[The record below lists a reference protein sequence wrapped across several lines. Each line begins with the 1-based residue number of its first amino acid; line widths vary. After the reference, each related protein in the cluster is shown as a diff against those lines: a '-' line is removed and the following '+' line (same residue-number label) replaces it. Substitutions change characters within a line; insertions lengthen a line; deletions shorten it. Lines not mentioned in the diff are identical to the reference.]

1 MPQEEELS
9 REQSLE
15 IIHQMI
21 NRAKTNFT
29 DNGIG
34 WLLWGSMIFLASV
47 ATYILILFD
56 YPNLFIGW
64 NIFGL
69 IAVVML
75 AYDFLKKKRPVV
87 RTYVDD
93 VLRWVDIGFT
103 VCLFIIIL
111 SINISVGP
119 NNGFGY
125 FLMLYGFL
133 MIIQGG
139 ALHFKPL
146 IMGAIVN
153 WIGAIGIFV
162 NNDFKYDMLI
172 TAGAV
177 FIGYI
182 IPGLILRAKSN
193 KNRSRLHGI

>member
-9 REQSLE
+9 HEKSLE
-15 IIHQMI
+15 IIHEMI
-21 NRAKTNFT
+21 SRAKTNIT

-34 WLLWGSMIFLASV
+34 WLLWGSMIFFASI
-47 ATYILILFD
+47 ATYVLMLYEYD
-56 YPNLFIGW
+56 NLFIAW

-69 IAVVML
+69 IAVVLL
-75 AYDFLKKKRPVV
+75 AYGFLKKKNKVV

-93 VLRWVDIGFT
+93 VLRWVDIGFA

-139 ALHFKPL
+139 ALHFRPL
-146 IMGAIVN
+146 IMGAVVN
-153 WIGAIGIFV
+153 WIGAVGIFI
-162 NNDFKYDMLI
+162 NDDFKYDMLI
-172 TAGAV
+172 TAAAV

-182 IPGLILRAKSN
+182 IPGLLLRAKY
-193 KNRSRLHGI
+193 KKK

>member
-1 MPQEEELS
+1 MPQEEDLS
-9 REQSLE
+9 HEKSLE

-21 NRAKTNFT
+21 NRAKSNIS
-29 DNGIG
+29 DNGLG

-47 ATYILILFD
+47 ATYILILYEYDNF
-56 YPNLFIGW
+56 FMAW

-69 IAVVML
+69 IAVVL
-75 AYDFLKKKRPVV
+75 LVYSFTKKKTKRVS
-87 RTYVDD
+87 TYVDD

-139 ALHFKPL
+139 ALRFKPL
-146 IMGAIVN
+146 IMGAVVN
-153 WIGAIGIFV
+153 WIGAIGIFI
-162 NNDFKYDMLI
+162 NSDFKYDMLI
-172 TAGAV
+172 TAAAV

-182 IPGLILRAKSN
+182 IPGLLLRAKYN
-193 KNRSRLHGI
+193 KK

>member
-9 REQSLE
+9 HEKSLE

-21 NRAKTNFT
+21 NRAKTNIS
-29 DNGIG
+29 DNGLG

-47 ATYILILFD
+47 ATYILILYEYD
-56 YPNLFIGW
+56 NLFMAW

-69 IAVVML
+69 IAVVL
-75 AYDFLKKKRPVV
+75 LVYSFTKKKTKRVS
-87 RTYVDD
+87 TYVDD

-139 ALHFKPL
+139 ALRFKPL
-146 IMGAIVN
+146 IMGAVVN
-153 WIGAIGIFV
+153 WIGAIGIFI
-162 NNDFKYDMLI
+162 NSDFKYDMLI
-172 TAGAV
+172 TAAAV

-182 IPGLILRAKSN
+182 IPGLLLRAKYN
-193 KNRSRLHGI
+193 KK

>member
-9 REQSLE
+9 HQKSLE
-15 IIHQMI
+15 IIRQMI
-21 NRAKTNFT
+21 DRAKTNFT

-47 ATYILILFD
+47 STYILIL
-56 YPNLFIGW
+56 YKYENLFVAW
-64 NIFGL
+64 NIFGI
-69 IAVVML
+69 IAVLLLV
-75 AYDFLKKKRPVV
+75 YDFTKKKTTIV

-93 VLRWVDIGFT
+93 VLRWVDIGFA

-119 NNGFGY
+119 NDGFGF

-133 MIIQGG
+133 MIVQGG

-146 IMGAIVN
+146 IMGAVVN
-153 WIGAIGIFV
+153 WVGALGIFI
-162 NNDFKYDMLI
+162 NQDFKYDMLI
-172 TAGAV
+172 TAAAV

-182 IPGLILRAKSN
+182 IPGLLLRAKYN
-193 KNRSRLHGI
+193 KK

>member
-1 MPQEEELS
+1 MPQDEELS
-9 REQSLE
+9 HEKSLE

-21 NRAKTNFT
+21 NRAKTNIS
-29 DNGIG
+29 DNGLG
-34 WLLWGSMIFLASV
+34 WVLWGSMIFLASV
-47 ATYILILFD
+47 ATYILILYEYD
-56 YPNLFIGW
+56 KLFMAW

-69 IAVVML
+69 IAVVL
-75 AYDFLKKKRPVV
+75 LVYSFAKKKTKRV

-139 ALHFKPL
+139 ALRFKPL
-146 IMGAIVN
+146 IMGAVVN
-153 WIGAIGIFV
+153 WIGAIGIFI

-172 TAGAV
+172 TAAAV

-182 IPGLILRAKSN
+182 IPGLLLRAKYN
-193 KNRSRLHGI
+193 KK

>member
-1 MPQEEELS
+1 MLQEEELS
-9 REQSLE
+9 HQKSLE

-21 NRAKTNFT
+21 NRAKTNIS
-29 DNGIG
+29 DNGLG

-47 ATYILILFD
+47 ATYILILYEYD
-56 YPNLFIGW
+56 NLFMAW

-69 IAVVML
+69 IAVVL
-75 AYDFLKKKRPVV
+75 LVYSFTKKKTKRV

-139 ALHFKPL
+139 ALRFKPL
-146 IMGAIVN
+146 IMGAVVN
-153 WIGAIGIFV
+153 WIGAIGIFI
-162 NNDFKYDMLI
+162 NSDFKYDMLI
-172 TAGAV
+172 TAAAV

-182 IPGLILRAKSN
+182 IPGLLLRAKYN
-193 KNRSRLHGI
+193 KK